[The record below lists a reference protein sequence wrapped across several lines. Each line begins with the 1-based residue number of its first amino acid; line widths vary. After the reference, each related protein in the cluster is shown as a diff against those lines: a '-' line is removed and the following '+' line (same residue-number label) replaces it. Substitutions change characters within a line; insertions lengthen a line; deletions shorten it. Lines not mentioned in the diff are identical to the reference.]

1 LTPDLLD
8 IVVLSVDRL
17 RLPVLRDDSMELD
30 DDATDDD
37 ELLKSPCC

>member
-1 LTPDLLD
+1 LTPDFVE

-17 RLPVLRDDSMELD
+17 RFVVLRDNSIELD